1 MTGSHMSDLVCHDS
15 GQFGFFVRGEEQSGI
30 YIEESSW
37 QGKGVYFTGVN
48 YFDRKGHLRIG
59 VTHDVLSDP
68 VHVLGDDGV
77 LNQFHGAVDHLGIF
91 PAHADLGFQ
100 RVPVS

>member
-1 MTGSHMSDLVCHDS
+1 MTGSHMSDLVRHDS
-15 GQFGFFVRGEEQSGI
+15 GQFGLLISSQEQPGI
-30 YIEESSW
+30 HIEESAG
-37 QGKGVYFTGVN
+37 QCKGVYFTGVN
-48 YFDRKGHLRIG
+48 HLDREGHLCIR
-59 VTHDVLSDP
+59 VSYEVLSDP

-91 PAHADLGFQ
+91 PAHADLCFQ